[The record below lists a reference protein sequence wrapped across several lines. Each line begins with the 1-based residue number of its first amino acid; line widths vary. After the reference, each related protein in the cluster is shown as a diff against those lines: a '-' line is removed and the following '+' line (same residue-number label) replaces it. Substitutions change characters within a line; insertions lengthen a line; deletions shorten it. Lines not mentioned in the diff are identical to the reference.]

1 MGAMSDEWAAEGK
14 ERLPTIVR
22 RFVEHNLPEGPLP
35 TFTHVSQRGRMWK
48 AAGSKPMLFTGVA
61 EYQVRRVAFSWRAK
75 FPLAGPLA
83 WLSIVDAYD
92 ETGGRMDGRVWG
104 LVPFMRSRGDEVK
117 VGEVSRY
124 VAELP
129 WSPYSIVGN
138 RDLEWREAGGRSIRV
153 ATSVGPRPIELTFGF
168 DGEGDIASCFMADR
182 PRQVGK
188 ASVPTPWR
196 GEFRD
201 YAMFEG
207 GVRIPRYGKV
217 QWDLP
222 EGTFVYW
229 EGEMTG
235 FSIAVRR

>member
-1 MGAMSDEWAAEGK
+1 MGAMSDEWAAEGE

-22 RFVEHNLPEGPLP
+22 RFVERNLPEGPLP
-35 TFTHVSQRGRMWK
+35 TFTRVSQRGRMWK

-83 WLSIVDAYD
+83 WLSIVDAHD

-104 LVPFMRSRGDEVK
+104 LVPFMPSRGDEVQ

-129 WSPYSIVGN
+129 WSPYGIVGN

-153 ATSVGPRPIELTFGF
+153 ATSVGPRPIGLTFGF
-168 DGEGDIASCFMADR
+168 DGEGHRLMLHGQPPTAGWQGERADAVAGR
-182 PRQVGK
+182 
-188 ASVPTPWR
+188 VP
-196 GEFRD
+196 
-201 YAMFEG
+201 
-207 GVRIPRYGKV
+207 
-217 QWDLP
+217 
-222 EGTFVYW
+222 
-229 EGEMTG
+229 
-235 FSIAVRR
+235 